1 MLVYTQSLDEISGRL
16 DRLDQE
22 LRDLCIENMWLWA
35 KSYELL
41 DRISRKRQLGLARP

>member
-1 MLVYTQSLDEISGRL
+1 MLDYTQSLDEIRGRL

-22 LRDLCIENMWLWA
+22 LRDLRIENMWLRA

-41 DRISRKRQLGLARP
+41 DRISWKKQLGLALP